1 MIHIWNVVSTSMFP
15 FWCTCSSPL
24 LVDDGVCMNISVA
37 VLSCWGK
44 RREWYNVPC
53 GDEGEWA
60 CFTVDETWQEQW
72 NTTYTVM
79 QLGILLLIIGQVKGK
94 LLSSVPNCHLSC
106 IIQCP
111 LDDSKWF
118 LNQSESEI
126 LILGTKPR
134 EPLQKKWLW
143 MWISS

>member
-1 MIHIWNVVSTSMFP
+1 MLWFIYEMWFP
-15 FWCTCSSPL
+15 LACFHSDALVLPLSSWMM
-24 LVDDGVCMNISVA
+24 GSVWIFQW
-37 VLSCWGK
+37 LSCWGK

-72 NTTYTVM
+72 NTTYSVM
-79 QLGILLLIIGQVKGK
+79 QLGILLLISGQVKGK
-94 LLSSVPNCHLSC
+94 LLSSVPDCHLIC

-111 LDDSKWF
+111 LDASKWF